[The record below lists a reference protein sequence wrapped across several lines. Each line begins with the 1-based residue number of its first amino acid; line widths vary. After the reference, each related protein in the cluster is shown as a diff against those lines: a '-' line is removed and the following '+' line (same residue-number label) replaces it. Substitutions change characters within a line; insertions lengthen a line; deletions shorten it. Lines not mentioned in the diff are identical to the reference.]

1 MSSPIL
7 ARTGS
12 RRAFLAV
19 LGAGAAAPL
28 AAGCGSATR
37 SSRRPA
43 SDRPRELTVLD
54 RAVRLEYTLQAA
66 YREGEHLL
74 HGRTAT
80 LIRRFIEQ
88 EHAHADRLQR
98 LIRELGGRPSR
109 PLLRQ
114 EYLRSFPALRRER
127 DVLLF
132 AADLEELAVRSY
144 VQALRQLADP
154 GLRRVAGSIATS
166 EAEHLAVV
174 RGGLGQE
181 QAPAAFV
188 TGVS

>member
-7 ARTGS
+7 GRAAS
-12 RRAFLAV
+12 RRAFFAV

-37 SSRRPA
+37 SGPRPA
-43 SDRPRELTVLD
+43 SDRPRELAVLN
-54 RAVRLEYTLQAA
+54 RALRLEYTLQAA
-66 YREGEHLL
+66 YRQGEPLA

-98 LIRELGGRPSR
+98 LIRQLGGQPSQ

-114 EYLRSFPALRRER
+114 EYLREFPAVRRQR

-132 AADLEELAVRSY
+132 AADLEELAVRTY
-144 VQALRQLADP
+144 VQALRQISDP

-181 QAPAAFV
+181 QAPVAFV

>member
-1 MSSPIL
+1 MSPPVTRLS
-7 ARTGS
+7 S

-19 LGAGAAAPL
+19 LGGGAAAPL

-37 SSRRPA
+37 SGRRPA
-43 SDRPRELTVLD
+43 SDRPHELTVLN
-54 RAVRLEYTLQAA
+54 RALRLEYTLEAA

-74 HGRTAT
+74 AGRTAT

-114 EYLRSFPALRRER
+114 EYLREFPALRRER

-132 AADLEELAVRSY
+132 AADLEELAVRTY
-144 VQALRQLADP
+144 VQALRQLSDP
-154 GLRRVAGSIATS
+154 GLRRLAGSIATN
-166 EAEHLAVV
+166 EAEHLVVV

-181 QAPAAFV
+181 QAAAAFV